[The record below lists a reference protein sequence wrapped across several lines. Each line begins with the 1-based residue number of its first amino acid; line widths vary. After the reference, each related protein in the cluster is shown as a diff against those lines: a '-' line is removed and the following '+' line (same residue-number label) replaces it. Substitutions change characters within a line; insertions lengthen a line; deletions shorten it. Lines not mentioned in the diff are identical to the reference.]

1 MGKKEKQ
8 VKRVVL
14 DTSILISA
22 LLFRGELSKIV
33 GLWQKGG
40 VIPVISKETFN
51 ELRTFLGYPK
61 FSLTQEERDSII
73 EQEIL
78 PYFEIVEVVKE
89 VKGISRD
96 PEDDKFISSAIS
108 ASADYIVSGD
118 KDLLD
123 LKHYKSTKIIKAS
136 DFLKMYNEREGQA
149 LEEVGVTSSDVIK
162 I

>member
-40 VIPVISKETFN
+40 MIPVISKETFN
-51 ELRTFLGYPK
+51 ELRIVLGYPK

-96 PEDDKFISSAIS
+96 PEDDKFISCAIS

-123 LKHYKSTKIIKAS
+123 LKHYKSTKIIKTS
-136 DFLKMYNEREGQA
+136 DFLKK
-149 LEEVGVTSSDVIK
+149 LGVRHK
-162 I
+162 

>member
-1 MGKKEKQ
+1 MGKKQEK

-14 DTSILISA
+14 DTNVLVSA

-33 GLWQKGG
+33 GLWQKGKI
-40 VIPVISKETFN
+40 VPVISKEIFN
-51 ELRTFLGYPK
+51 ELRTVLGYPK

-73 EQEIL
+73 ENEIL

-89 VKGISRD
+89 VKGVCRD
-96 PEDDKFISSAIS
+96 PEDDKFISCAIS

-136 DFLKMYNEREGQA
+136 DFLKK
-149 LEEVGVTSSDVIK
+149 LGVRHK
-162 I
+162 